1 MIHTSCFNIRP
12 EVAGHSLT
20 DAASFKKILK
30 LWCALV
36 MAKFFCSCE
45 RASARQNVSPEGREG
60 GEDTGVCGNIFQSR
74 LSLESAQKSR
84 HRILGKIQTHFLK
97 TCMDWTFLFYK
108 SSSLFFHSPS
118 PSSAAKESWE
128 CAELWKRLHRLE
140 PEFGC
145 GNTQQFIVITIIN
158 IVINII
164 NIVINITE
172 TILTVTSL
180 SSRLPP
186 PVQRALPRK
195 LKVILGI
202 YYMQSDLA
210 TYMDIGQ
217 AEARNNK

>member
-97 TCMDWTFLFYK
+97 TCMDWTFLFYRF
-108 SSSLFFHSPS
+108 SSLFFHSSS
-118 PSSAAKESWE
+118 PSSAEKESWE
-128 CAELWKRLHRLE
+128 CHCHHYHQHCHQHHRDHLDRDIIIITNTTTCSTGTAQKTKSNPRDLLHAIR
-140 PEFGC
+140 FSDIHGHW
-145 GNTQQFIVITIIN
+145 
-158 IVINII
+158 
-164 NIVINITE
+164 
-172 TILTVTSL
+172 TS
-180 SSRLPP
+180 R
-186 PVQRALPRK
+186 
-195 LKVILGI
+195 
-202 YYMQSDLA
+202 
-210 TYMDIGQ
+210 GQ
-217 AEARNNK
+217 E

>member
-20 DAASFKKILK
+20 DAGSFKKILK

-145 GNTQQFIVITIIN
+145 GNTQQQSLS
-158 IVINII
+158 
-164 NIVINITE
+164 E
-172 TILTVTSL
+172 HLILTRIRHYTTTHNKQHTS
-180 SSRLPP
+180 
-186 PVQRALPRK
+186 
-195 LKVILGI
+195 
-202 YYMQSDLA
+202 
-210 TYMDIGQ
+210 TH
-217 AEARNNK
+217 NNNSHPHQNNGF